1 MTLHLRSSTI
11 ELDHVVKAF
20 GQTRAIDDVSLDVA
34 SGESL
39 VVLGPSGSGKS
50 TLLRVIAG
58 LEVQD
63 HGEIRIGGVA
73 QTALPPHKRDVAIV
87 FQNFALY
94 PHLSA
99 LDNIT
104 LGLRHGLKLS
114 KAESLS
120 RAHDVAER
128 LEITPLLDRR
138 PRAMSG
144 GQRQRVAL
152 ARALARQSGVVLLDE
167 PLSGLDAQ
175 LRLSLRAEIAT
186 LLRNTGATTLH
197 VTHDQNDAMAMAD
210 RIAVV
215 RGGVIEQLGTPEDLY
230 SRPNSTF
237 VAGFIG
243 SPPMNLVDVHR
254 SGDTFD
260 TPFGRLRA
268 VGGGERLTL
277 GVRPE
282 HVRPGNGGWSLDGV
296 AATIEHE
303 GPSKIV
309 HLDVSGHSMRARV
322 QPEIRIQPDSVV
334 PLSCSPS
341 EIHVFDTESGK
352 SIGTADSVMERA
364 ELQGAR

>member
-1 MTLHLRSSTI
+1 MSSISLTNVI
-11 ELDHVVKAF
+11 KTFGEL
-20 GQTRAIDDVSLDVA
+20 RAIDNVSIEVA

-58 LEVQD
+58 LELQD
-63 HGEIRIGGVA
+63 SGDITIGGVP
-73 QTALPPHKRDVAIV
+73 QTHLPPHKRDVAIV

-99 LDNIT
+99 FDNIA

-114 KAESLS
+114 RAEAQS
-120 RAHDVAER
+120 RADDVAQR
-128 LEITPLLDRR
+128 LEITELLGRR

-152 ARALARQSGVVLLDE
+152 ARALARRSGVVLLDE

-175 LRLSLRAEIAT
+175 LRLTLRSEIAS
-186 LLRNTGATTLH
+186 LLRSTGATTLH

-230 SRPNSTF
+230 ARPNSLF

-243 SPPMNLVDVHR
+243 SPAMNLLDGSSGAFGPVR
-254 SGDTFD
+254 SGM
-260 TPFGRLRA
+260 
-268 VGGGERLTL
+268 TL
-277 GVRPE
+277 GIRPE
-282 HVRPGNGGWSLDGV
+282 HVKLGGHGDWTFDGV
-296 AATIEHE
+296 VKTVEHE

-309 HLDVSGHSMRARV
+309 HLDVSGQPVIARV
-322 QPEIRIQPDSVV
+322 QPQEDVQPDTVV
-334 PLSCSPS
+334 PLSCTSADV
-341 EIHVFDTESGK
+341 HVFDSESGLAL
-352 SIGTADSVMERA
+352 GTADTVWDRA
-364 ELQGAR
+364 VVSQ